1 MEILETKEKF
11 IELRAKGWS
20 FDKIAKE
27 LGKAKQTLIDWSKD
41 LQDEI
46 ANRKALELE
55 ALYETY
61 YLQRESRLQTFG
73 AMLTKIKEEV
83 EGRDLSDVPTD
94 KLLDLF
100 LKYNNQIREEIVEP
114 IYKSSQELIEE
125 RQDRE
130 LLEEL
135 TTLSTERTF
144 KETKS
149 RLKDYQIN
157 RVNNDYRETNRG

>member
-1 MEILETKEKF
+1 MELLQTKERF

-27 LGKAKQTLIDWSKD
+27 TGKAKQTLIDWSKE

-46 ANRKALELE
+46 ANLKALELE
-55 ALYETY
+55 ALYEKH
-61 YLQRESRLQTFG
+61 YLLKENRIETFG
-73 AMLTKIKEEV
+73 VLLIKLKDEV
-83 EGRDLSDVPTD
+83 MSRDLSDVPTD

-100 LKYNNQIREEIVEP
+100 LKYNNQIKEEIVEP

-135 TTLSTERTF
+135 TTLQSEPLR
-144 KETKS
+144 
-149 RLKDYQIN
+149 RLK
-157 RVNNDYRETNRG
+157 VG

>member
-1 MEILETKEKF
+1 METTELKERF

-27 LGKAKQTLIDWSKD
+27 TGKAKQTLIDWSKE

-55 ALYETY
+55 ALYEKY
-61 YLQRESRLQTFG
+61 YLLKETRLQTFG
-73 AMLTKIKEEV
+73 EMLTKIKTEV
-83 EGRDLSDVPTD
+83 ESRDLSDVPTD
-94 KLLDLF
+94 KLLDLL
-100 LKYNNQIREEIVEP
+100 LKYNSQVKEEIVEP

-135 TTLSTERTF
+135 TTLQSEPLR
-144 KETKS
+144 
-149 RLKDYQIN
+149 RLK
-157 RVNNDYRETNRG
+157 VG

>member
-27 LGKAKQTLIDWSKD
+27 LGKAKQTLIDWSKE
-41 LQDEI
+41 LEDEI
-46 ANRKALELE
+46 ANLKALELE
-55 ALYETY
+55 ALYEKH
-61 YLQRESRLQTFG
+61 YLLKENRIETFG
-73 AMLTKIKEEV
+73 VLLRKLKDEV
-83 EGRDLSDVPTD
+83 MSRDLSDVPTD

-135 TTLSTERTF
+135 TTLQSDPLR
-144 KETKS
+144 
-149 RLKDYQIN
+149 RLK
-157 RVNNDYRETNRG
+157 VG

>member
-1 MEILETKEKF
+1 MATIETKERF

-20 FDKIAKE
+20 FERIAKKI
-27 LGKAKQTLIDWSKD
+27 GKAKQTLIDWSKE

-55 ALYETY
+55 ALYESY
-61 YLQRESRLQTFG
+61 SLMRESRLQSYG

-83 EGRDLSDVPTD
+83 ERRDLSDVPTD
-94 KLLDLF
+94 KLLELL
-100 LKYNNQIREEIVEP
+100 LKYNSQVKEEIVEP

-135 TTLSTERTF
+135 TTLQSEPLR
-144 KETKS
+144 
-149 RLKDYQIN
+149 RLK
-157 RVNNDYRETNRG
+157 VG

>member
-1 MEILETKEKF
+1 MESLEIKEKF

-27 LGKAKQTLIDWSKD
+27 LGKAKQTLIDWSKE

-73 AMLTKIKEEV
+73 GLLNKIKDEV
-83 EGRDLSDVPTD
+83 LSRDLSDVPTD

-100 LKYNNQIREEIVEP
+100 LKYNSQIKEEIVEP
-114 IYKSSQELIEE
+114 IYKTSLEIYEE
-125 RQDRE
+125 RQDKE
-130 LLEEL
+130 LLEAL
-135 TTLSTERTF
+135 TTLKDEPVR
-144 KETKS
+144 
-149 RLKDYQIN
+149 RLK
-157 RVNNDYRETNRG
+157 VG

>member
-1 MEILETKEKF
+1 METTELRERF

-27 LGKAKQTLIDWSKD
+27 TGKAKQTLIDWSKE

-55 ALYETY
+55 ALYESY
-61 YLQRESRLQTFG
+61 YLMRENRLQTFG

-83 EGRDLSDVPTD
+83 ERRDLSDVPTD
-94 KLLDLF
+94 KLLELL
-100 LKYNNQIREEIVEP
+100 LKYNSQVKEEIVEP
-114 IYKSSQELIEE
+114 IYKSSQEIKEE

-135 TTLSTERTF
+135 TTLQTEPVR
-144 KETKS
+144 
-149 RLKDYQIN
+149 RLK
-157 RVNNDYRETNRG
+157 VG

>member
-1 MEILETKEKF
+1 METVQTKEIF

-27 LGKAKQTLIDWSKD
+27 TGKAKQTLIDWSKE

-55 ALYETY
+55 ALYESY
-61 YLQRESRLQTFG
+61 YLMRENRLQTFG

-83 EGRDLSDVPTD
+83 ERRDLSDVPTD
-94 KLLDLF
+94 KLLELL
-100 LKYNNQIREEIVEP
+100 LKYNSQVKEEIVEP
-114 IYKSSQELIEE
+114 IYKSSQEIKEE

-135 TTLSTERTF
+135 TTLQSEPLR
-144 KETKS
+144 
-149 RLKDYQIN
+149 RLK
-157 RVNNDYRETNRG
+157 VG

>member
-1 MEILETKEKF
+1 METTELRERF

-27 LGKAKQTLIDWSKD
+27 TGKAKQTLIDWSKE

-55 ALYETY
+55 ALYESY
-61 YLQRESRLQTFG
+61 YLMRENRLQTFG

-83 EGRDLSDVPTD
+83 ERRDLSDVPTD
-94 KLLDLF
+94 KLLELL
-100 LKYNNQIREEIVEP
+100 LKYNSQVKEEIVEP
-114 IYKSSQELIEE
+114 IYKSSQEIKEE

-135 TTLSTERTF
+135 TTLQREPLR
-144 KETKS
+144 
-149 RLKDYQIN
+149 RLK
-157 RVNNDYRETNRG
+157 VG

>member
-1 MEILETKEKF
+1 MELLETKERF

-27 LGKAKQTLIDWSKD
+27 LGKAKQTLIDWSKE

-73 AMLTKIKEEV
+73 AMLTKIKKEV
-83 EGRDLSDVPTD
+83 ESRDLSDVPTD
-94 KLLDLF
+94 KLLDLL
-100 LKYNNQIREEIVEP
+100 LKYENQLKDEVIEPRFKTSTEIKED
-114 IYKSSQELIEE
+114 EL
-125 RQDRE
+125 DKE

-135 TTLSTERTF
+135 TTLQSEPLR
-144 KETKS
+144 
-149 RLKDYQIN
+149 RLK
-157 RVNNDYRETNRG
+157 VG